1 MGAGCSIPSP
11 REKLGQGWLLG
22 GDLGEGAGD
31 RLEGTPPVSPARQ
44 GATHSYLYWSSS
56 LLSAGDVTSD
66 PVCAAALPRPSFLP
80 VSPAVGLALC
90 LC

>member
-11 REKLGQGWLLG
+11 REKLGQGWLRG

-44 GATHSYLYWSSS
+44 GATYSYLYWRSS